1 MTVENAKIRRWSKM
15 KGPLYLHATK
25 YPALNADIKERR
37 LKDGRVRIS
46 GTAICAEDQSV
57 FADIVPYE
65 AKPVSLK
72 RKNSA
77 ITEVITMLEVRYCE
91 THMRKTLT
99 EKDICIAFAA
109 VSAKVEDGIRLK
121 PTWRASSTNK
131 QVIQFFGR
139 NTLALVVPYLT
150 SGRMF
155 LDEDQKTV
163 LEKMT
168 EICSRHGSAD
178 RVAAQE
184 NAVKRLEEAELVLS
198 HMRDCDALI
207 PELSLAPAGFTN
219 RAYRKEQIKMLPLP
233 VLLAFFAAL
242 CCLIQRFPKE
252 VFFAVLVSYGLRPA
266 EAAGVK
272 PVNLIWFSTYCVVPV
287 QYQEVNGK
295 LSDHLKNKY
304 SARLVTISS
313 WGMSILRECCA
324 LIGEDYP
331 KDDRAMNSSPACA
344 EWVKALLIEN
354 GATEA
359 QLIYISDDLTEDD
372 LDDSSIDRKNPG
384 KAKEDR
390 TAKIG
395 CYVLRRCFTTI
406 GRVHMG
412 FSLYE
417 IDRLLG
423 HIPSGSGKNTARK
436 LTNPDLNSPETQA
449 RIAAKM
455 ERFVFD
461 PALSLNPALV
471 PYTTEKREAVPIR
484 VPYAEIRVENNEDC
498 EIELELELT
507 CSEPGEVLTFIYENG
522 NVSEVSAFSTP
533 VCFEDISRTVFCDMR
548 KSVDHKPKEG

>member
-1 MTVENAKIRRWSKM
+1 M

-25 YPALNADIKERR
+25 YPALNVDIKERM

-46 GTAICAEDQSV
+46 GTAICVEDQSEY
-57 FADIVPYE
+57 ADIVPYE
-65 AKPVSLK
+65 TKPVTLK

-77 ITEVITMLEVRYCE
+77 ITEAITAIEARYLG

-99 EKDICIAFAA
+99 GEDIRTAFASVA
-109 VSAKVEDGIRLK
+109 AKVADGMRLK

-131 QVIQFFGR
+131 QVIQFFER
-139 NTLALVVPYLT
+139 NTLALVIPHLA

-155 LDEDQKTV
+155 LEEDREAL
-163 LEKMT
+163 LEQMT

-178 RVAAQE
+178 REAARE
-184 NAVKRLEEAELVLS
+184 NAVKRLEEAELILS

-207 PELSLAPAGFTN
+207 PELSLAPAGFTT

-242 CCLIQRFPKE
+242 CCLIQQFPKE
-252 VFFAVLVSYGLRPA
+252 VFFAVLVTYGLRPA

-272 PVNLIWFSTYCVVPV
+272 PSDLVWFSTYCVVPV

-331 KDDRAMNSSPACA
+331 KDDRTMNSSPACA
-344 EWVKALLIEN
+344 EWVKARLIEA

-359 QLIYISDDLTEDD
+359 QLIYISDDIPVDD
-372 LDDSSIDRKNPG
+372 YDDSSMDQKNPE
-384 KAKEDR
+384 KAMEDR

-395 CYVLRRCFTTI
+395 CYVLRRCFITI
-406 GRVHMG
+406 ARVYMG
-412 FSLYE
+412 LSLYE
-417 IDRLLG
+417 IDRLVG
-423 HIPSGSGKNTARK
+423 HIPCGSGKDVARK
-436 LTNPDLNSPETQA
+436 LTNPDLNAPEMQA
-449 RIAAKM
+449 QIAAKM

-471 PYTTEKREAVPIR
+471 PYTTGKREAVPIR
-484 VPYAEIRVENNEDC
+484 VPYAEIRAENNEDC
-498 EIELELELT
+498 EIELEVEFA
-507 CSEPGEVLTFIYENG
+507 CSEPGEALTLIYENG
-522 NVSEVSAFSTP
+522 VFCDVSASSTP
-533 VCFEDISRTVFCDMR
+533 VHFEDISRTVFCDML
-548 KSVDHKPKEG
+548 KSINHQPQEG